1 MREKVLVALALVPA
15 IALCIKIYRHDK
27 IEKEPLGLL
36 VKLLIA
42 GVVSAIIA
50 IILEIIL
57 ENLLNRL
64 VVEESL
70 FKNFLLY
77 FFVVGFS
84 EEFAKY
90 IMLKWASYKSKD
102 FNFTFDAIVYSVF
115 VAMGFAAFEN
125 VGYVLIYGFETG
137 ILRAITAVPMHAV
150 FGVFMGIYY
159 AGSKLYQ
166 HNKRYKVLS
175 VLVPMLIHGT
185 YDFIASL
192 NMEYSILIF
201 IGFLVIIYAS
211 ANSIINKSS
220 RNDRYIS

>member
-1 MREKVLVALALVPA
+1 
-15 IALCIKIYRHDK
+15 
-27 IEKEPLGLL
+27 
-36 VKLLIA
+36 
-42 GVVSAIIA
+42 
-50 IILEIIL
+50 
-57 ENLLNRL
+57 
-64 VVEESL
+64 
-70 FKNFLLY
+70 
-77 FFVVGFS
+77 
-84 EEFAKY
+84 
-90 IMLKWASYKSKD
+90 
-102 FNFTFDAIVYSVF
+102 
-115 VAMGFAAFEN
+115 MGFAAFEN

-159 AGSKLYQ
+159 AGTKLYR

>member
-15 IALCIKIYRHDK
+15 IILCIKIYHHDK
-27 IEKEPLGLL
+27 VEKEPLGLL
-36 VKLLIA
+36 VKLFVA
-42 GVVSAIIA
+42 GIISAIIA
-50 IILEIIL
+50 IILEIVL

-64 VVEESL
+64 VVEASL

-84 EEFAKY
+84 EELAKY
-90 IMLKWASYKSKD
+90 IMLKWTSYKSKD

-137 ILRAITAVPMHAV
+137 ILRALTAVPMHAV

-159 AGSKLYQ
+159 AGTKLYR

-175 VLVPMLIHGT
+175 VVVPMLIHGT
-185 YDFIASL
+185 YDFVATL
-192 NMEYSILIF
+192 NMDYSILIF
-201 IGFLVIIYAS
+201 IGFLIIIYVS

>member
-15 IALCIKIYRHDK
+15 IILCIKIYRHDK
-27 IEKEPLGLL
+27 VEKEPLGLL
-36 VKLLIA
+36 VKLFVA
-42 GVVSAIIA
+42 GIISAVIA
-50 IILEIIL
+50 IILEIVL

-64 VVEESL
+64 VVEASL

-84 EEFAKY
+84 EELAKY

-137 ILRAITAVPMHAV
+137 ILRALTAVPMHAV

-159 AGSKLYQ
+159 AGTKLYR
-166 HNKRYKVLS
+166 HNKRYGVLS
-175 VLVPMLIHGT
+175 VVVPMLIHGT
-185 YDFIASL
+185 YDFVATL
-192 NMEYSILIF
+192 NMDYSMLIF
-201 IGFLVIIYAS
+201 IGFLIIIYAS
-211 ANSIINKSS
+211 ANSIVNKSS